1 MEKINQQKFLTS
13 ISTQLTTSEELKQS
27 RSNPSDDA
35 KRYNNEVFK
44 RVIAICPAWKQA
56 FSTADA
62 AKDARREWLIGFSDA
77 ENITGD
83 AIESALKCLRDKG
96 SPFMPTI
103 GEFLVWCEESYL
115 PAGTLSGT
123 DSYAEWLEFDMGK
136 RDISELSRPTYHTMS
151 IIYGSGRK
159 GHLTGSKPAE
169 SEKYWIERYKATLE
183 KMKAGKALKE
193 VPVAAHKLEH
203 IRQPSKRSTMMD
215 AMKAMRKGL

>member
-1 MEKINQQKFLTS
+1 M
-13 ISTQLTTSEELKQS
+13 ISTLTRLTTSDELKQS
-27 RSNPSDDA
+27 RTNPSDDA

-115 PAGTLSGT
+115 PAGTLSAT
-123 DSYAEWLEFDMGK
+123 DAYAEWLQYDMGK
-136 RDISELSRPTYHTMS
+136 SDISALSQPTYHTMS
-151 IIYGSGRK
+151 VIYGSGRK

-169 SEKYWIERYKATLE
+169 SEKYWTTRYKATLDR
-183 KMKAGKALKE
+183 MKEGKLLKP
-193 VPVAAHKLEH
+193 VPGETDKLEY
-203 IRQPSKRSTMMD
+203 IRQPGKRSTMMD
-215 AMKAMRKGL
+215 AMAEMRKGLK

>member
-13 ISTQLTTSEELKQS
+13 ISTQLTTSEELIQS

-115 PAGTLSGT
+115 PAGVLSAREAY
-123 DSYAEWLEFDMGK
+123 DEWLQYDAGK
-136 RDISELSRPTYHTMS
+136 IKISELSQPTFHTRAV
-151 IIYGSGRK
+151 IFNSGMQ
-159 GHLTGSKPAE
+159 GMLTTGKS
-169 SEKYWIERYKATLE
+169 SDCLKYWISKYTVTMDR
-183 KMKAGKALKE
+183 MKQGKPLKS
-193 VPVAAHKLEH
+193 VPLPAEQLEH
-203 IRQPSKRSTMMD
+203 IRQPGKRSTMMD
-215 AMKAMRKGL
+215 AMAAMRKGL